1 MQSVPQPRHGWD
13 GQRTV
18 AIAGLPALL
27 AALGGLC
34 HFRPWDPLEAA
45 RRRVPMGADEPAVEA
60 AVGRARD
67 GVCGVEDKNGKLTRR
82 GLYWEA
88 GDDYLFVEFNEDG
101 RAVRASVRSFG
112 GEPLLER
119 VRAWWPW

>member
-1 MQSVPQPRHGWD
+1 ML
-13 GQRTV
+13 V
-18 AIAGLPALL
+18 AMRRRVLVLVAALLL

-45 RRRVPMGADEPAVEA
+45 RRRVPMGADEHAVEA

-67 GVCGVEDKNGKLTRR
+67 GVCGIEDKNGKLARR

-88 GDDYLFVEFNEDG
+88 GDDYLFVEFDEDG

-112 GEPLLER
+112 SEPLLER